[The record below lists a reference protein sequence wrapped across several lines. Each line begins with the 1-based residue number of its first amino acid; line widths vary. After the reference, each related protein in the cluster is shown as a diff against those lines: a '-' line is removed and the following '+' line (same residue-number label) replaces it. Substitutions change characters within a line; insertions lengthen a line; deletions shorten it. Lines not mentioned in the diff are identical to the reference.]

1 MRAVIYPKRNK
12 KLSARSIP
20 PLNSRGQSLEEIL
33 QTLSL
38 LLLLLL
44 SKYEYF
50 QYDYFSNSLMK

>member
-20 PLNSRGQSLEEIL
+20 PLNSRGQSLEELL
-33 QTLSL
+33 QTLS

-50 QYDYFSNSLMK
+50 QYGYFSNSLMK

>member
-38 LLLLLL
+38 LLL

>member
-20 PLNSRGQSLEEIL
+20 PLNSRGQSLEELL
-33 QTLSL
+33 QTLS